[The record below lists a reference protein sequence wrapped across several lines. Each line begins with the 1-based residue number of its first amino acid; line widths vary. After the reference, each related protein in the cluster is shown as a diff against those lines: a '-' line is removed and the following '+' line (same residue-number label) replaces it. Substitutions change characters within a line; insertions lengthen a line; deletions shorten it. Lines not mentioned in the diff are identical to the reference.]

1 MVLRACEETT
11 RHHRTPR
18 EVPLITHSHRRRYLR
33 SPRKTNASRCDSSLP
48 LMPYRIFFIN
58 ELIVLIAE
66 ELIAYS
72 KQDVVSLALTCRAL
86 EDPALTILWA
96 RNTILSNLIR
106 VLPPD
111 TLAYTLLN
119 ESTIHYC
126 REEEVVSELNF
137 PFKPLHVFWN
147 PVSCYNIVKDPGK
160 ENWDRL
166 RGIWIM
172 DAPTPL
178 GRTTG

>member
-1 MVLRACEETT
+1 MP
-11 RHHRTPR
+11 HRT
-18 EVPLITHSHRRRYLR
+18 
-33 SPRKTNASRCDSSLP
+33 
-48 LMPYRIFFIN
+48 FFIN

-147 PVSCYNIVKDPGK
+147 PVSC
-160 ENWDRL
+160 
-166 RGIWIM
+166 
-172 DAPTPL
+172 
-178 GRTTG
+178 